1 MPLQYESLDPT
12 TRRFAIAELDSDL
25 ATGSYHSSERI
36 RPTAIAEYQRYL
48 HEALRYY
55 DDRWLEEH
63 ASDLMVD
70 FEPRRTRSGGQT
82 AVKLPQ
88 MAARMLAE
96 GDFNRYYMRGV
107 ALRASEEGRQVVEV
121 YRARLSLEPRRESAN
136 IFEDAE
142 APHLQP
148 KARPARPLPTGQQQR
163 GHQASPWPQAA
174 EEVIIRAEVGAQ
186 ARHHERRRDAL
197 AGDVADEE
205 AQLPLVQVEQVVE
218 VATDGERGPVLG
230 RDLGVLK

>member
-12 TRRFAIAELDSDL
+12 TRRFAIAELDGDIASG
-25 ATGSYHSSERI
+25 AYHSSERI

-82 AVKLPQ
+82 AVKLPE
-88 MAARMLAE
+88 MASRMLAE

-107 ALRASEEGRQVVEV
+107 ALRAVEEGRQVIEV
-121 YRARLSLEPRRESAN
+121 YRARLSMEPRAESAQL
-136 IFEDAE
+136 DG
-142 APHLQP
+142 H
-148 KARPARPLPTGQQQR
+148 RLP
-163 GHQASPWPQAA
+163 A
-174 EEVIIRAEVGAQ
+174 EEVLKYLRGE
-186 ARHHERRRDAL
+186 E
-197 AGDVADEE
+197 VADP
-205 AQLPLVQVEQVVE
+205 AVS
-218 VATDGERGPVLG
+218 ALG
-230 RDLGVLK
+230 RPNSGLSVRLV